1 MEFSSDG
8 ASWGAPEILE
18 RLNRERRTST
28 ALFDQDDVT
37 ASLQDRV
44 AQVFE
49 REVDVFPVVT
59 GTAANGIALATMTP
73 PHGGI
78 VCHWDSHLLTDE
90 CSAPEMFTGGA
101 RLIGVE
107 GEHGKIDPAAL
118 ERLLANTRFGVT
130 HSVQPKALSLAQVN
144 EAGTVYSVD
153 EVRALS
159 EVAHGAGLKV
169 HMDGARLSNAIV
181 ALGCSPAEI
190 TWKAGVDILCLGANK
205 NGALAAEAIVVF
217 DRSLSETLRYV
228 RKRSGHFV
236 AKTMLLSLQLDSY
249 LTDDLWLRNARHAND
264 MARRLVDAFQQH
276 PAIEFAHPP
285 QANEIFFTMPDGL
298 LEHLTA
304 NGVRLYRDW
313 RTVPHRHHRIVTSFS
328 NTSEE
333 VERLLRLVQEW
344 TMKEQAP

>member
-28 ALFDQDDVT
+28 ALFDQDEVT
-37 ASLQDRV
+37 ESLRDRV
-44 AQVFE
+44 AEVFE
-49 REVDVFPVVT
+49 HEADVFPVVT
-59 GTAANGIALATMTP
+59 GTAANGIALATLTP

-78 VCHWDSHLLTDE
+78 LCHWDSHLLTDE

-107 GEHGKIDPAAL
+107 GEHGKIDPTAL
-118 ERLLANTRFGVT
+118 ERLLAHSRFGVA

-153 EVRALS
+153 EIRALS
-159 EVAHGAGLKV
+159 DVARAAGLKI

-181 ALGCSPAEI
+181 ALGCSPADI

-217 DRSLSETLRYV
+217 DRSLSDTLRYV

-236 AKTMLLSLQLDSY
+236 AKTMLLSLQLDGY
-249 LTDDLWLRNARHAND
+249 LTDELWLRNARHAND
-264 MARRLVDAFQQH
+264 MARCLVDAFRQH
-276 PAIEFAHPP
+276 STIEFVHPP

-298 LEHLTA
+298 LEHLMT

-313 RTVPHRHHRIVTSFS
+313 RTFPDRHHRIVTSFS
-328 NTSEE
+328 NTPEE
-333 VERLLRLVQEW
+333 VGRLIRLVQDW
-344 TMKEQAP
+344 ATKEQAA